1 MSTLPTGRR
10 TIGRVRSRILGG
22 TAALALLT
30 AVVVGGG
37 LVIGGSVGPGNA
49 QQAMSQSQ
57 TITPST
63 FTKLAAL
70 VKPAVVS
77 IQVSSPRK
85 QETGAEPG
93 HPQGP
98 GVVPGMPRG
107 GPSDEFM
114 RRFFGERFGQRG
126 ERQTPHPRGQSVG
139 SGFIISP
146 EGYVVTNN
154 HVIDGGGEITV
165 VMDDGKK
172 LKAKLI
178 GTDKRTDLAVLKIEG
193 ENLPFV
199 GWSEAKPQVGEWVM
213 AVGNPFGLG
222 GSVSTGIIS
231 ASGRAIGSGPYDDYL
246 QIDAAVN
253 RGNSGGPTFNLDG
266 EVIGV
271 NTAIFSP
278 NGGSVGVGFAISAK
292 LASSVIGDLIENG
305 SITRGWLGVSI
316 QDVSPEFAESL
327 GLDSPSGA
335 LVSELTDGGPAQMA
349 GLKAGDTVLAVGDT
363 KIESTRDLARTIAAL
378 KPGKESK
385 ITLWRQG
392 KEKIIDVEI
401 GTLPGQERLAA
412 MQSGSPDAAKVEP
425 TSYEALGLEVEPMEG
440 DDGMVGIVVSK
451 VRPGS
456 DAEQKG
462 FRRGDRIISV
472 AGVAVKNLQDFKTA
486 VKAAEKDDLSSIMV
500 LVRSNNRQ
508 RFVNLKLEN
517 A

>member
-1 MSTLPTGRR
+1 MSTLPTERRISGR
-10 TIGRVRSRILGG
+10 IRSRVLGG
-22 TAALALLT
+22 TAALALVT
-30 AVVVGGG
+30 AVLVGGG
-37 LVIGGSVGPGNA
+37 LVIGGSVTPGIA
-49 QQAMSQSQ
+49 QQTNSQTQ

-77 IQVSSPRK
+77 IQVSSPRAK
-85 QETGAEPG
+85 ETSAERDQS
-93 HPQGP
+93 QGSGP
-98 GVVPGMPRG
+98 FRGMPPG
-107 GPSDEFM
+107 GPSEEFLK
-114 RRFFGERFGQRG
+114 RFFGEQFGQRG
-126 ERQTPHPRGQSVG
+126 GRSNPHPRGQSVG
-139 SGFIISP
+139 SGFIISAD
-146 EGYVVTNN
+146 GFVVTNN

-165 VMDDGKK
+165 VMDDGEK
-172 LKAKLI
+172 LKAKLV
-178 GTDKRTDLAVLKIEG
+178 GTDKRTDLAVLKIKG

-199 GWSEAKPQVGEWVM
+199 SWTKSKPQVGEWVM

-292 LASSVIGDLIENG
+292 LASSVVDDLIDDGN
-305 SITRGWLGVSI
+305 ITRGWLGVSI

-327 GLDSPSGA
+327 GLETSEGA
-335 LVSELTDGGPAQMA
+335 LVSELTAGGPAEKF
-349 GLKAGDTVLAVGDT
+349 GLKAGDTVLAVDDT
-363 KIESTRDLARTIAAL
+363 KIKTTRDLARTIAAL
-378 KPGKESK
+378 KPGQNSE

-392 KEKIIDVEI
+392 KKKVVNVTI

-412 MQSGSPDAAKVEP
+412 LLSGSPDTPKAEP
-425 TSYEALGLEVEPMEG
+425 TSYQALGLEVEPLDG
-440 DDGMVGIVVSK
+440 DDGMTGLVVSK

-462 FRRGDRIISV
+462 FRRGDRILSV
-472 AGVAVKNLQDFKTA
+472 AGVAVKSIRDFETAIKTA
-486 VKAAEKDDLSSIMV
+486 EKEDLSSILV

-508 RFVNLKLEN
+508 RFVSLKLEN